1 MPQTILSHMLSLV
14 NHHDVPF
21 KDAAACTALRFKVS
35 ILYVET
41 LFSKGL

>member
-35 ILYVET
+35 VLYVET
-41 LFSKGL
+41 LFYRGL

>member
-14 NHHDVPF
+14 NHHDVPY
-21 KDAAACTALRFKVS
+21 KDAAACTALKFKVS

-41 LFSKGL
+41 LFSRGL